1 MSAIPL
7 VVIGAGG
14 FGREVHDVIEALND
28 ARTATGRPQLECVGF
43 LADGHADVELVEE
56 RGVPFLGPVA
66 GLTTLP
72 ADVRHVIAIA
82 NGAARRRID
91 EWATAE
97 GRETMSLVHPSAVL
111 GRHRVTLGPGSIVC
125 ASAVVTTNVRLGRH
139 VHVNMAVTIGHDS
152 VLGDYVTLSPNASV
166 SGNTVLEDEVT
177 MGTGSTIIERR
188 RIGARTT
195 VGAGAAVVRDL
206 PADVTAV
213 GVPARPLG

>member
-1 MSAIPL
+1 MTVTPL

-14 FGREVHDVIEALND
+14 FGREVHSHI
-28 ARTATGRPQLECVGF
+28 ECVGF

-56 RGVPFLGPVA
+56 RGLPFLGPVV
-66 GLTTLP
+66 GLTSLP
-72 ADVRHVIAIA
+72 GDVRYVIAIG

-97 GRETMSLVHPSAVL
+97 GRGTMSLVHPSAVL

-139 VHVNMAVTIGHDS
+139 VHLNLAVTVGHDA
-152 VLGDYVTLSPNASV
+152 VLGDYVTVNPNVSI

-177 MGTGSTIIERR
+177 MGTGAMIIDGR

>member
-1 MSAIPL
+1 MSTIPL

-14 FGREVHDVIEALND
+14 FGREVHDVVEAEND
-28 ARTATGRPQLECVGF
+28 ERARTGRPLLECVGF

-66 GLTTLP
+66 HLTCLP
-72 ADVRHVIAIA
+72 VDVRYVIGIGS
-82 NGAARRRID
+82 GAARRRID

-97 GRETMSLVHPSAVL
+97 GRETLTLVHPSAVV
-111 GRHRVTLGPGSIVC
+111 GRHRVTLGPGSILC
-125 ASAVVTTNVRLGRH
+125 ATAVVTTNVRLGRH
-139 VHVNMAVTIGHDS
+139 VHLNLGVTVGHDA
-152 VLGDYVTLSPNASV
+152 VLGDYVTANPNVSI
-166 SGNTVLEDEVT
+166 SGNAVLGDEVSL
-177 MGTGSTIIERR
+177 GTGATVIEGR

-206 PADVTAV
+206 PGDVTAV